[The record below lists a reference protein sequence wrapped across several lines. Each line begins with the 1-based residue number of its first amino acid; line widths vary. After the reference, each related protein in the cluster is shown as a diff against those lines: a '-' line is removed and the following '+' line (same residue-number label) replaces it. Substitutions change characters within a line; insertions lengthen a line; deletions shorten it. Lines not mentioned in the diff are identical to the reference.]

1 MRTPRRP
8 PRPGRL
14 AGSVLGLRDFRLLW
28 LGQSISAIGDMI
40 FPVAI
45 AVRVL
50 DEGGSAGDL
59 GLVLAARSLSLVLFV
74 VVGGVVAD
82 RLRRTRVMVGADV
95 LRAAAA
101 LVLAVSPG
109 DLSVMSLAA
118 VTFVIGSGEA
128 FFRPAYGAIVPSVV
142 PADRLAAANG
152 VTSVALNSAHIIGPA
167 IAGVLVATV
176 GWRTAFAVD
185 GLTFL
190 VSLATLVRIQEPA
203 VVRTGERT
211 SAVRDALAG
220 IRAVRERPWIL
231 AVLLY
236 FSVHLMVSLAP
247 VIVLRPVIVAD
258 RFGDRAL
265 LGVLLAAFG
274 AGAVVGGVLATRWRP
289 RRAGVAAM
297 CGLLPLAATMLA
309 LAYSPYLWLVVLA
322 EFLGGIGI
330 EVFQVNWITA
340 VQRDVPRHL
349 LARVVSLDWMMSLG
363 LMPLG
368 FALTGP
374 VTDAVGEQ
382 AVLVVAAAVAV
393 LGLVVL
399 VVPGAAEF
407 RTPGRAEDADG
418 EPFTTLESG
427 VLLSEPGV
435 IPASDGSG

>member
-1 MRTPRRP
+1 M
-8 PRPGRL
+8 
-14 AGSVLGLRDFRLLW
+14 LGLREFRLLW
-28 LGQSISAIGDMI
+28 LGQSISAIGDMV

-82 RLRRTRVMVGADV
+82 RLRRTRVMIGADV
-95 LRAAAA
+95 VRAAAA
-101 LVLAVSPG
+101 LVLALTPG
-109 DLSVMSLAA
+109 HLSIAALAS
-118 VTFVIGSGEA
+118 VTFVIGAGEA

-142 PADRLAAANG
+142 PEDRLAAANG
-152 VTSVALNSAHIIGPA
+152 VTSIALNSAHIIGPA

-185 GLTFL
+185 ALTF
-190 VSLATLVRIQEPA
+190 VISLATLVRIREPA
-203 VVRTGERT
+203 VVRGAEKA
-211 SAVRDALAG
+211 SALRDALAG
-220 IRAVRERPWIL
+220 FRAVRERSWIL

-236 FSVHLMVSLAP
+236 FCVHLMVVLAP
-247 VIVLRPVIVAD
+247 MIVLRPVIAAE

-274 AGAVVGGVLATRWRP
+274 AGAVGGGILATRWRP

-297 CGLLPLAATMLA
+297 CGLLPLAGVVLA
-309 LAYSPYLWLVVLA
+309 LAYSPYLWLVVVA
-322 EFLGGIGI
+322 EFLGGVGI

-374 VTDAVGEQ
+374 VTDVVGAQ
-382 AVLVVAAAVAV
+382 AVLGFGAVVCV

-399 VVPGAAEF
+399 LVPGAAEF
-407 RTPGRAEDADG
+407 RTPGRLDEDAP
-418 EPFTTLESG
+418 EALTTAESG
-427 VLLSEPGV
+427 ALLAEPGAV
-435 IPASDGSG
+435 PAPIEGP